1 MSKILFVKNNDDV
14 FKAKPLDKKEDG
26 TSIENQDE
34 FDEIE
39 CRKNQDIE

>member
-1 MSKILFVKNNDDV
+1 M

-26 TSIENQDE
+26 TPIENQDE